1 MAVTHSALY
10 EGAVMHRRFRPRPH
24 HLRYRLF
31 SFFLDL
37 DEIPTLSRR
46 LRLFSHNSFNC
57 FAFFDRDHG
66 DGSATPLRIQIE
78 QLLRQAGLDPEGGAI
93 RVLCLPRVLGH
104 VFNPIS
110 IFYCH
115 GRDGALQA
123 MLYEVN
129 NTFGQRHSYLIPV
142 VAEGSA
148 GVIRQACEK
157 RFYVSPFMDMAMT
170 YDFRLRVPAA
180 TLSVVIHGRD
190 ADGLMIAASQVGQRR
205 DLSDAALAS
214 AFCRFPL
221 LTLKVVAGIHW
232 EALRLWLKG
241 NKLRARPV
249 APAIAV
255 TRVSTDHG

>member
-1 MAVTHSALY
+1 MSLGHSALY
-10 EGAVMHRRFRPRPH
+10 EGAVIHRRFRPRPH

-37 DEIPTLSRR
+37 DEIPKLAGR
-46 LRLFSHNSFNC
+46 LRLFSHNRFNC

-66 DGSATPLRIQIE
+66 DGSATPLRAQVE

-93 RVLCLPRVLGH
+93 RLLCMPRVLGH

-115 GRDGALQA
+115 GCDGALQA

-129 NTFGQRHSYLIPV
+129 NTFGQRHLYFIPV
-142 VAEGSA
+142 APGGA
-148 GVIRQACEK
+148 GGIIRQTCEK

-180 TLSVVIHGRD
+180 SLSVVIHGRD
-190 ADGLMIAASQVGQRR
+190 AEGLMIAASQVGERR
-205 DLSDAALAS
+205 PLTDAALLS

-221 LTLKVVAGIHW
+221 MTLKVVAGIHW

-241 NKLRARPV
+241 NKLRVRPT
-249 APAIAV
+249 APPIAV
-255 TRVSTDHG
+255 TTVSTDHG